1 MGGDEA
7 HSRSVGRGGCDE
19 WRRQW
24 HMAREEAMTKC
35 VAVEV
40 LLAERVRS
48 QCGSCFTVKTSVPLM
63 RPGPSRCGGV
73 FGAFDRSLRG
83 RESCDRDFSSDR
95 GFWEGV

>member
-48 QCGSCFTVKTSVPLM
+48 QCGSCFYGQDISAIDAAWSVALWW
-63 RPGPSRCGGV
+63 CFWCV
-73 FGAFDRSLRG
+73 RSQFERK
-83 RESCDRDFSSDR
+83 REL
-95 GFWEGV
+95 